1 MTVKKYIGY
10 SIEQLIEDKE
20 FISTVKSIKTKG
32 ELNHFLE
39 LHQESRTEIIE
50 AREIIRLFSVNR
62 GKLDKEKKYNLW
74 KDIRRFENESAQN
87 DKTIRIRR
95 YFRVAASIL
104 LIVSIGG
111 FAYLNLHSNFK
122 TYQFTETQNQEYE
135 ENPLLILSDGNQV
148 ELEKKE
154 SRITVLKN
162 QNAIQINDDSIM
174 IKQPLL
180 DEKTNEVRFN
190 EVIVPYGKKSK
201 LKLSDGTMVWLNAGS
216 RFAFPQEFN
225 GKKREVFLEGEA
237 YFEVTKDEKKPFVI
251 AANNIN
257 IEVLGTKFNVSAYNS
272 DEFIETVLLE
282 GQVNIWDAGKVFKNK
297 VLMVPSQK
305 ATYSKVQKEISL
317 KIEAKPEMYIAW
329 IEGWYP
335 FSNENLEQVFKKLE
349 RYYNIHIEYD
359 QTLIYKALPVSGKL
373 DLKDSLN
380 EVMAVLS
387 GVAKFDYQ
395 INGTVVKVVK

>member
-122 TYQFTETQNQEYE
+122 TYQFTETQNQEHE

-154 SRITVLKN
+154 SRITVLQN
-162 QNAIQINDDSIM
+162 QNVIQINDDSIM

-282 GQVNIWDAGKVFKNK
+282 GQINIWDAGKVFKNK

-317 KIEAKPEMYIAW
+317 EIEAKPEMFIAW

-387 GVAKFDYQ
+387 GVAKFDYH
-395 INGTVVKVVK
+395 INGTVVKIVK